1 MAFCWQASDVRSFL
15 RAPARSLFGWW
26 ILALLMTSNAAI
38 TQAQSAHDKVERERS
53 TRDLAEMQRMA
64 AELGLKLESVRETY
78 SGLNRTISDLDRER
92 QTLAVELSEF
102 VEAHRKMAVDPD
114 STWLPEKAATWRP
127 EIEQSRARL
136 FEMLQR
142 RESLA
147 AVMTAAH
154 PDLQRLD
161 RSIVAGRSQL
171 SLQRQ
176 QWLKELERSID
187 LLRPRVEALNQ
198 LVADQQARRMALEPL
213 IERLRDFDRYERAL
227 LPAPVAEPVQ
237 KEPSPPPK
245 AETKKSAP
253 KDTVD
258 FGSYLIQ
265 AGLVLL
271 VLVVIAV
278 MANVIWSLRK
288 QEVVVES
295 DRPLTTPDNARTL
308 LDIPPRSSEMSTV
321 LVEPVKSVRP
331 DRVVLPRLGSIP
343 RRIDGPPIRILRP
356 TDLGSVS

>member
-15 RAPARSLFGWW
+15 RAPARSLFKRWF
-26 ILALLMTSNAAI
+26 IALLMMTGAAT
-38 TQAQSAHDKVERERS
+38 TQAQSAHDKGERERS

-64 AELGLKLESVRETY
+64 AELGLKLESIRETY
-78 SGLNRTISDLDRER
+78 SGLTRTIGDLDRER
-92 QTLAVELSEF
+92 QKLAVELSEF
-102 VEAHRKMAVDPD
+102 VEAHRQMAVDPD
-114 STWLPEKAATWRP
+114 STWLPEKAAIWRP
-127 EIEQSRARL
+127 ETAQTRSRL

-161 RSIVAGRSQL
+161 RSIVSSRSQL

-176 QWLKELERSID
+176 QWLKELERAID

-198 LVADQQARRMALEPL
+198 QVADQQARRMALEPL
-213 IERLRDFDRYERAL
+213 LERLRDFDRYERAL
-227 LPAPVAEPVQ
+227 LPAPIVEPVH
-237 KEPSPPPK
+237 KEPEPPPK

-253 KDTVD
+253 TDAVD
-258 FGSYLIQ
+258 IGSYLIL

-278 MANVIWSLRK
+278 MANVIWSLRRK
-288 QEVVVES
+288 EVAIES
-295 DRPLTTPDNARTL
+295 ERPLTSPDNARTL
-308 LDIPPRSSEMSTV
+308 LDIPPRATEMSTI

-331 DRVVLPRLGSIP
+331 ERVVLPRLGSIP
-343 RRIDGPPIRILRP
+343 RRNDGPPIRILRP
-356 TDLGSVS
+356 TDLGSVL